1 VYLNGD
7 CETALRSVG
16 ALKALE
22 ENLGR
27 PLCLVSTGIGSLIAA
42 YYAFFGL
49 EQTADCFSSFGKE
62 LCGSL
67 KTHSLI
73 NLGKETSKASQM
85 IEDFLILVKSQQS
98 KKKLQLSNSKR
109 FSDFV
114 DARFGFVEERKSQI
128 PVFASAFD
136 LPHACEVFLP
146 IHDRT
151 VLKGATAFLPFFEPI
166 RIGDRL
172 VISTDSFQGVAS
184 RYEPFADHHFHV
196 CLDAGPDEE
205 RAPFESAMQILLAAD
220 LYRTLELK
228 RRVLRQFNW
237 VIKLNAPVEDSR
249 QDVSVLYEEGY
260 QGVRRFLRS

>member
-1 VYLNGD
+1 MYLNGD

-98 KKKLQLSNSKR
+98 KK
-109 FSDFV
+109 
-114 DARFGFVEERKSQI
+114 
-128 PVFASAFD
+128 
-136 LPHACEVFLP
+136 
-146 IHDRT
+146 
-151 VLKGATAFLPFFEPI
+151 
-166 RIGDRL
+166 
-172 VISTDSFQGVAS
+172 
-184 RYEPFADHHFHV
+184 
-196 CLDAGPDEE
+196 
-205 RAPFESAMQILLAAD
+205 
-220 LYRTLELK
+220 TL
-228 RRVLRQFNW
+228 
-237 VIKLNAPVEDSR
+237 
-249 QDVSVLYEEGY
+249 
-260 QGVRRFLRS
+260 